1 MNKEDLICEG
11 LRILEIIDFERTK
24 QEYYSWKAKV
34 KTAVSTSSLSDAV
47 QKNIFVNLHFVEN
60 EYSIEDSKKSL
71 RSSIENVIQLLDSSD
86 ITAVS
91 DFEEYTACQI
101 IEKVLSNFYM
111 YIKAMYKDPI
121 HKKSSF
127 SKDML
132 NAFSI
137 ENEYDVQRLLYSWL
151 LPVFPETRVEVSQDN
166 GYSEMKPDIYLEKYN
181 LAIEVKCT
189 RPSMTERQL
198 TEELGADCFH
208 YKTRT
213 LYIFIYDK
221 VGMIKNPAAYKAAFK
236 RDLNE
241 SEKKI
246 RIFIIQ
252 PNLC

>member
-111 YIKAMYKDPI
+111 YIKAMYKDPV
-121 HKKSSF
+121 HKKVLFPKICSTHF
-127 SKDML
+127 LSKTNMTFNDYCTPGCCL
-132 NAFSI
+132 FF
-137 ENEYDVQRLLYSWL
+137 RK
-151 LPVFPETRVEVSQDN
+151 PVW
-166 GYSEMKPDIYLEKYN
+166 KYLKIM
-181 LAIEVKCT
+181 ATVK
-189 RPSMTERQL
+189 
-198 TEELGADCFH
+198 
-208 YKTRT
+208 
-213 LYIFIYDK
+213 
-221 VGMIKNPAAYKAAFK
+221 
-236 RDLNE
+236 
-241 SEKKI
+241 
-246 RIFIIQ
+246 
-252 PNLC
+252 